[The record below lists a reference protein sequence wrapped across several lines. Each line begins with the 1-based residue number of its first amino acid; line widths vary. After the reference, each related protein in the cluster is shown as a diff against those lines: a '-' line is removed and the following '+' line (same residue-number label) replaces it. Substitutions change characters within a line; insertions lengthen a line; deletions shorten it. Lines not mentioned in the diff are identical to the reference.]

1 MGSERWRL
9 LLACAC
15 LGAGGVVAGM
25 QLDAVPSLL
34 ASALA
39 TLGEARAWT
48 AAAVLGLGGLAIAW
62 PLARARGGGGAREGA
77 GASAGPR
84 ADARLGADTPLHAD
98 TPPSPDAHALAV
110 LQAQVEALPVAAWQ
124 VREGTP
130 RALTSRARRLSAP
143 GGVRDVGAL
152 HHLLRTATQA
162 GPVVLETE
170 RGSERWQLR
179 RQPLDL
185 DGHAQALLVLVP
197 LENELESESLLAWQQ
212 LVQVL
217 THEIMNS
224 LTPIRSLSQSA
235 LGFVEEPGAQADLRL
250 ALDAIARRADS
261 LATFVGTYRRV
272 SQWPAPV
279 LAPVDVAALFARLS
293 HAVRPEWVARGGQ
306 AHFDVESPTLRLQA
320 DEGQLEQALLALVQ
334 NAAQA
339 TAHAPAPRLWVQARQ
354 GRGGRLQVSVRDN
367 GPGVP
372 AGLERQIFLPF
383 FSAREGGQGIGLT
396 VVRQLV
402 NGMGGRVRHVRP
414 LEGGA
419 AFVLSF

>member
-1 MGSERWRL
+1 MASERARL
-9 LLACAC
+9 LAAAL
-15 LGAGGVVAGM
+15 
-25 QLDAVPSLL
+25 LL
-34 ASALA
+34 ASAGALA
-39 TLGEARAWT
+39 QASGASARAWT
-48 AAAVLGLGGLAIAW
+48 GAAALALAGLAIAW
-62 PLARARGGGGAREGA
+62 PLSRQRAAPTPVIETA
-77 GASAGPR
+77 PPP
-84 ADARLGADTPLHAD
+84 DTRQ
-98 TPPSPDAHALAV
+98 LAI
-110 LQAQVEALPVAAWQ
+110 LQAQIEALPVAAWLL
-124 VREGTP
+124 EGDAL
-130 RALTSRARRLSAP
+130 RALTSRARRLAAP
-143 GGVRDVGAL
+143 GGARDLGAL
-152 HHLLRTATQA
+152 HRLLRGADPA

-179 RQPLDL
+179 RQTLAL

-197 LENELESESLLAWQQ
+197 LENELESESLLAWRQ

-235 LGFVEEPGAQADLRL
+235 QSLSEEPGAEDDLRQ

-272 SQWPAPV
+272 SQWPAPT
-279 LAPVDVAALFARLS
+279 LAPVDVQALFARLEQ
-293 HAVRPEWVARGGQ
+293 AVAPAWIARGGSVS
-306 AHFDVESPTLRLQA
+306 FELDSPTLRLQA
-320 DEGQLEQALLALVQ
+320 DDGQLEQALLALIH

-339 TAHAPAPRLWVQARQ
+339 TADVAAPRLWVQARQ
-354 GRGGRLQVSVRDN
+354 TRGGRLQIGVRDN

-372 AGLERQIFLPF
+372 PGLERQIFLPF

-414 LEGGA
+414 IEGGA